1 MRNIEFNSW
10 IRTEVQEILKANIVD
25 WLTPVQFEILV
36 KEVKQAFNEVDNP
49 ENIDVEE
56 IVHFIFES
64 STLFKHTLHETI

>member
-36 KEVKQAFNEVDNP
+36 KEVMVQFLPNR
-49 ENIDVEE
+49 
-56 IVHFIFES
+56 F
-64 STLFKHTLHETI
+64 